1 MKKILFILA
10 VSCIT
15 LGFTSCKK
23 CVTCQIKNIN
33 GTVEAEY
40 EEYCGTPK
48 EIESFKDDLKKK
60 TQTQMGQTGQVICT
74 DSK

>member
-15 LGFTSCKK
+15 FGFSSCKK

-40 EEYCGTPK
+40 EEYCGTSK
-48 EIESFKDDLKKK
+48 EIESFKTDLENK
-60 TQTQMGQTGQVICT
+60 TQTQLGPNGQVICT
-74 DSK
+74 DSN